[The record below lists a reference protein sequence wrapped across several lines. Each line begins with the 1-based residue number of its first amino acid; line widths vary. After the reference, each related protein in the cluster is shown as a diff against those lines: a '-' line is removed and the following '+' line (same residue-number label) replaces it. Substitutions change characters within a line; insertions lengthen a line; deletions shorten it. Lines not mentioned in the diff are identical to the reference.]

1 MTGANGQF
9 FCSGHGAFQKVLIH
23 SDRIP
28 VLFGTFLIYQIK
40 DLVSIIIAA
49 DTLTEFQLDSSL
61 VRGSLHT
68 DNVARRQQKKQKQKL
83 QQLPAIYIS
92 KSYLKVSSIST
103 GRQF

>member
-1 MTGANGQF
+1 MTGVNGQF

-49 DTLTEFQLDSSL
+49 DTLTEFQLNCTL
-61 VRGSLHT
+61 VRGCLHT
-68 DNVARRQQKKQKQKL
+68 DHVDWCQQKKQE
-83 QQLPAIYIS
+83 QQRRPE
-92 KSYLKVSSIST
+92 
-103 GRQF
+103 

>member
-1 MTGANGQF
+1 MTGVNGQF
-9 FCSGHGAFQKVLIH
+9 FCSGHSAFQKVLIH

-68 DNVARRQQKKQKQKL
+68 DNVARRQQKKQE
-83 QQLPAIYIS
+83 QQRRPE
-92 KSYLKVSSIST
+92 
-103 GRQF
+103 

>member
-28 VLFGTFLIYQIK
+28 VLFGHVP
-40 DLVSIIIAA
+40 DLPDQGPGKHNHSA

-68 DNVARRQQKKQKQKL
+68 DNVARRQQKKQKQ
-83 QQLPAIYIS
+83 
-92 KSYLKVSSIST
+92 
-103 GRQF
+103 